1 MGGGAVSGIVCSDCG
16 VPKPPICYEH
26 YESRKGALKT
36 VCIQC
41 LRARRRGTRH
51 AYYVEHSKEIKQK
64 KFDSL
69 GPDGMAESVA
79 TSWEKRGLV

>member
-1 MGGGAVSGIVCSDCG
+1 VSDIVCSDCG

-26 YESRKGALKT
+26 AYSRRGKLKT

-41 LRARRRGTRH
+41 WRARRRGTRH
-51 AYYVEHSKEIKQK
+51 AYYVEHSEEIKRK
-64 KFDSL
+64 KFEHL

-79 TSWEKRGLV
+79 RSWEKRGLV